1 MVSTVGFTIF
11 PYIVALVH
19 KKPYVD
25 DYWSVRR
32 FGLEMGIVLVLFLQI
47 VLVLFGDWRQIA
59 KNDLGYDG
67 QKSLGK

>member
-1 MVSTVGFTIF
+1 
-11 PYIVALVH
+11 
-19 KKPYVD
+19 
-25 DYWSVRR
+25 
-32 FGLEMGIVLVLFLQI
+32 LQI